1 MNTFHKIVLAI
12 AGSLNNGISSLAPQG
27 GNRALINKPN
37 ALAPAFAERQEPTS
51 AKTPLLLNRIGKGIG
66 KFWIPAIAL
75 VLPAFVAPND
85 AQAQRQAIPKP
96 DYEIYGKDKYT
107 YELKINGS
115 WHTELSKTHIIY
127 EPSNTRDEYASY
139 IYRMPKVDWRV
150 FGLGGFPVK
159 RLQATKW
166 FKDGN
171 FKNRLNRDVF
181 FVPPNSTTNV
191 SYGHVNPARY
201 TKGKEWTVG
210 VKKEDSGFRLFS
222 REWKKTWT
230 YKTKVDF
237 TANHTTGG
245 KVNFLVTITYSIEGS
260 AANTKTQTTIS
271 LAPGETTTL
280 TLSVPNGS
288 GWADIRGIDVM
299 ANRQPNPIQVS
310 PQNRRASPDD
320 VLDSLVPPDVYFGPG
335 TPPVPRPPKKKPTP
349 PVNQN

>member
-1 MNTFHKIVLAI
+1 MNTFHKIVLAL
-12 AGSLNNGISSLAPQG
+12 ASSWNNGTSSPAPQG
-27 GNRALINKPN
+27 NRAWSNKSN
-37 ALAPAFAERQEPTS
+37 ALDERQEPTS
-51 AKTPLLLNRIGKGIG
+51 AETPPTPNRIG

-75 VLPAFVAPND
+75 VLLAFVTPND

-96 DYEIYGKDKYT
+96 SYEIYGKDKYT

-127 EPSNTRDEYASY
+127 EPGNTRDEYASY

-159 RLQATKW
+159 RLQSTKW

-191 SYGHVNPARY
+191 SHGHVNPARY

-222 REWKKTWT
+222 REWKETWT

-280 TLSVPNGS
+280 TLSVPSGS
-288 GWADIRGIDVM
+288 GWADIRGLM
-299 ANRQPNPIQVS
+299 
-310 PQNRRASPDD
+310 
-320 VLDSLVPPDVYFGPG
+320 
-335 TPPVPRPPKKKPTP
+335 
-349 PVNQN
+349 

>member
-1 MNTFHKIVLAI
+1 MSTFHKIVLAI
-12 AGSLNNGISSLAPQG
+12 ASSLNNGISSLAPQG
-27 GNRALINKPN
+27 GNRALSNQTN
-37 ALAPAFAERQEPTS
+37 ALAERQEQPS
-51 AKTPLLLNRIGKGIG
+51 AKTPPLLNRIGK
-66 KFWIPAIAL
+66 FWIPVIAL
-75 VLPAFVAPND
+75 VLPAFLTPND

-96 DYEIYGKDKYT
+96 SYEIYGKDKYT

-127 EPSNTRDEYASY
+127 EPGNTRDEYASY
-139 IYRMPKVDWRV
+139 IYKMPQVDWRV

-210 VKKEDSGFRLFS
+210 VKKEGSGFRLFS

-245 KVNFLVTITYSIEGS
+245 EVNFLVTITYSIEGN

-288 GWADIRGIDVM
+288 GWADIRGIDVT
-299 ANRQPNPIQVS
+299 ANRPPAPIS
-310 PQNRRASPDD
+310 PRIRGQSIGEIMDTIDDLNR
-320 VLDSLVPPDVYFGPG
+320 GPG
-335 TPPVPRPPKKKPTP
+335 TGRNRRLPIASPPKKKPTP